1 MQFYAT
7 KKLLISCLSISIMP
21 TIQPLYNMLY
31 KAIDLKYLM
40 ILLHSLYLKVFF
52 IHIDIFFIFR
62 IVFRNIS
69 KLINVHFLHI
79 LDYENDFKV
88 GLDDPLDAVAVHGAG
103 GLLGVICVPFFMS
116 ANLEVDR

>member
-1 MQFYAT
+1 MF
-7 KKLLISCLSISIMP
+7 
-21 TIQPLYNMLY
+21 
-31 KAIDLKYLM
+31 
-40 ILLHSLYLKVFF
+40 LLHINTSF
-52 IHIDIFFIFR
+52 IVKIGF
-62 IVFRNIS
+62 S
-69 KLINVHFLHI
+69 KYMKTDNFSFLLRI